1 MKIESSEFGKI
12 VVDGESF
19 DKDVMIIGDKVVKW
33 RRKQGH
39 IVIPDDLE
47 EIVKAKPKSLVIG
60 TGHSGMMTV
69 TKEALDLLIKNKI
82 KFIISDT
89 DEAVEIFNES
99 KDVACALHLTC

>member
-12 VVDGESF
+12 VVDGKEMTE
-19 DKDVMIIGDKVVKW
+19 DVIIIGEKMVSW
-33 RRKQGH
+33 WRKQGH

-47 EIVKAKPKSLVIG
+47 LVIKEKPKTLVIG

-69 TKEALDLLIKNKI
+69 TKEALDLLIQNQI

-89 DEAVEIFNES
+89 DEAVKIFNES
-99 KDVACALHLTC
+99 DVACALHLTC